1 MDPKLS
7 TTSYAVLGLLGVRP
21 WSSYELAGQMSRALR
36 WFWPRALSNI
46 YEAPK
51 RLVAHG
57 LARATP
63 DAVGRRPRTVY
74 RVTPKG
80 RRALRRWLEEPGAG
94 PVLEWEQLLKVFF
107 AEYGTK
113 AAALA
118 NLRAAATWGDDI
130 EALSIELSRE
140 YLAGGPFPD
149 RMPQLILTG
158 HFLTEF
164 GDLVSR
170 WARWA
175 EEIVMT
181 WPEDMVAVPSDLRTL
196 RATAER
202 TPRRSQR

>member
-1 MDPKLS
+1 MIDLS
-7 TTSYAVLGLLGVRP
+7 T
-21 WSSYELAGQMSRALR
+21 
-36 WFWPRALSNI
+36 
-46 YEAPK
+46 
-51 RLVAHG
+51 
-57 LARATP
+57 
-63 DAVGRRPRTVY
+63 DRRESQ
-74 RVTPKG
+74 
-80 RRALRRWLEEPGAG
+80 AS
-94 PVLEWEQLLKVFF
+94 
-107 AEYGTK
+107 GTK

-140 YLAGGPFPD
+140 YLAGRPFPD

-175 EEIVMT
+175 EEVVMT
-181 WPEDMVAVPSDLRTL
+181 WPEDMVAMPPDLTTL

-202 TPRRSQR
+202 TPRRSQRRR